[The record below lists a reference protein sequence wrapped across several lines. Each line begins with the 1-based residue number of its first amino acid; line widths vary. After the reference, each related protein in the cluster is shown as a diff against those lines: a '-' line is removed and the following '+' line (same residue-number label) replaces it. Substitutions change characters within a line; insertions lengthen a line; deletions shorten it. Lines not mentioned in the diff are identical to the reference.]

1 MSGSKN
7 RLADLARIAAL
18 LAEAALPPVAAA
30 QGRLAAAQSRFDAAA
45 ARRSALDPDLADDLV
60 QAALMARQAGLLR
73 IEQAG
78 LAADLARAR
87 AELEL
92 ALAATQRPI
101 ARRAVLDRLVKKQG
115 RPT

>member
-1 MSGSKN
+1 MSGPKD

-30 QGRLAAAQSRFDAAA
+30 QNRLAEAQSRFDAVA
-45 ARRSALDPDLADDLV
+45 ARRAALSPDAADDLV
-60 QAALMARQAGLLR
+60 QAALLARQAGLLR

-78 LAADLARAR
+78 LGADLARAR
-87 AELEL
+87 AELDV
-92 ALAATQRPI
+92 ALAAAQRPL
-101 ARRAVLDRLVKKQG
+101 ARKAVLDRLVKGKG